1 MSTGTPVTS
10 STCSAGPGRTGM
22 TENTFIL
29 EFFNILSG
37 ITALQLA
44 SSWGPQQIS
53 YSCAPWDKVADIEK
67 QGDIMEQQARI
78 LELRRYLEGV
88 IVGQHRL
95 LDRLI
100 VSLLTGGHVLVEG
113 LPGLAKTLSI
123 KTLASGVH
131 ASFQRIQF
139 TPDLLPGDLTG
150 TEIYNPVSHGF
161 EFRAGPLF
169 HEIVLA
175 DEINRA
181 PAKVQ
186 SALLEAMQEQQVT
199 VGGTSHP
206 LPPLFMVMAT
216 QNPLEQAGTYPLPE
230 AQLDRFLMHV
240 ELQYPAADEEL
251 EIMRRDRAR
260 LLSDNNAPAEPLV
273 TVETILAA
281 RKEVAAIHIA
291 PELEQYIVELVG
303 ATRALEKWLPDYID
317 VIEVGA
323 SPRASLAIAQTATA
337 EAYLQGRDYV
347 IPDDILAVAP
357 DCLRHRLVLSMAG
370 LMKKTDRNELLAQ
383 LLKAVPIP

>member
-1 MSTGTPVTS
+1 
-10 STCSAGPGRTGM
+10 
-22 TENTFIL
+22 
-29 EFFNILSG
+29 
-37 ITALQLA
+37 
-44 SSWGPQQIS
+44 
-53 YSCAPWDKVADIEK
+53 
-67 QGDIMEQQARI
+67 MEQQARI
-78 LELRRYLEGV
+78 LELRRYLEGI
-88 IVGQHRL
+88 IVGQHQL

-113 LPGLAKTLSI
+113 LPGLAKTLAI

-131 ASFQRIQF
+131 AGFQRIQF

-150 TEIYNPVSHGF
+150 TEIFNPDNHSF

-199 VGGTSHP
+199 VGGVSHA

-240 ELQYPAADEEL
+240 VLHYPSAEEEL

-260 LLSDNNAPAEPLV
+260 LRDSDKLPPEPLV
-273 TVETILAA
+273 TVETVLAA
-281 RKEVAAIHIA
+281 RREVAAVHIA
-291 PELEQYIVELVG
+291 PELEHYIIELVG
-303 ATRALEKWLPDYID
+303 ATRNITQWLPQYEEA
-317 VIEVGA
+317 IEVGA
-323 SPRASLAIAQTATA
+323 SPRASLAIAQVATA

-347 IPDDILAVAP
+347 VPDDILAVAP
-357 DCLRHRLVLSMAG
+357 DCLRHRLVLSMTG
-370 LMKKTDRNELLAQ
+370 LMKKVDRSELLAQ
-383 LLKAVPIP
+383 LLEAVPVP